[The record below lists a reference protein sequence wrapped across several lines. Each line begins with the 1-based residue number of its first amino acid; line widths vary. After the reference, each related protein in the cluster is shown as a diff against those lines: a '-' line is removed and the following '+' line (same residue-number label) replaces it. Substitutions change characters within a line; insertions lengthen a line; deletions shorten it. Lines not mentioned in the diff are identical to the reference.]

1 MRKAIILTL
10 TLTYLKFNLMSALE
24 YRTAFLLQVFGMML
38 NNVAMLFFWWA
49 FFTQFPPL
57 NGWDLRGVITL
68 YALVA
73 GNYGL
78 GLILFGNGFNLA
90 RIIMTGGLD
99 YYLALPV
106 SPLMHT
112 LISRMSL
119 SAWGDFCFGVVLF
132 AWVWGADGMAWL
144 MFATGV
150 VLGAVVMVSF
160 GVMLGSLAFYLG
172 NAESLSETGMMA
184 LVSFSTY
191 PTDLFPPAIRLLLYT
206 LIPAAFLSTIPA
218 ELVRGFNGWSF
229 VGYGVGTLLIALVAR
244 WIFYRGLRR
253 YESGN
258 LLVARM

>member
-1 MRKAIILTL
+1 MMKVISL
-10 TLTYLKFNLMSALE
+10 TLTYLKFNLMSAME

-57 NGWDLRGVITL
+57 NGWDLRGVVTL

-78 GLILFGNGFNLA
+78 GLILFGNGFSLA

-106 SPLMHT
+106 SPLLHA

-119 SAWGDFCFGVVLF
+119 SAWGDFFFGVVLF
-132 AWVWGADGMAWL
+132 AAAWGAAGLAWL
-144 MFATGV
+144 MFVVGV
-150 VLGAVVMVSF
+150 VLGAIVMVAF
-160 GVMLGSLAFYLG
+160 GVLLGSLAFYLG
-172 NAESLSETGMMA
+172 NAESLSETGTMA

-191 PTDLFPPAIRLLLYT
+191 PTDLFPFAIRIVLYT

-218 ELVRGFNGWSF
+218 ELVRGFDGWSL
-229 VGYGVGTLLIALVAR
+229 VRYGVGALLIALVAR

-258 LLVARM
+258 LLIARL